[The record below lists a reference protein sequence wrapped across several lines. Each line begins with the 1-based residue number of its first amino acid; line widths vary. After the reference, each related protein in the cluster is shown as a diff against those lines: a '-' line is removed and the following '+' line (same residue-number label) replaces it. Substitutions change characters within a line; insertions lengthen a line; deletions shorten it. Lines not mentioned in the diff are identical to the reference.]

1 MKKDWRREY
10 FSIPNIMSYFRLLLI
25 PIYLLLYFSAD
36 DESGYGYA
44 AAVIAV
50 SGLTDML
57 DGKIAR
63 HYNMITEWGK
73 FIDPVADKLTLAAIA
88 LSMAFRYPL
97 MGVMFGLYV
106 VKELYMFCM
115 GAYMLKRGFRMDGAQ
130 WYGKVCT
137 AVTYGAVFL
146 LLVIP
151 GMPKPVSDG
160 LIGLCLFVTLAAF
173 LLQSLEGPEQIKVPP
188 VPVKGRNRGMFLRIQ
203 GFSHPP
209 GLEVPQRRR
218 WAGKKRWL
226 RRECQDRPVR
236 RWPS

>member
-1 MKKDWRREY
+1 
-10 FSIPNIMSYFRLLLI
+10 MSYFRLLLI

-97 MGVMFGLYV
+97 MGVMYAPMQNI
-106 VKELYMFCM
+106 Y
-115 GAYMLKRGFRMDGAQ
+115 
-130 WYGKVCT
+130 
-137 AVTYGAVFL
+137 
-146 LLVIP
+146 
-151 GMPKPVSDG
+151 S
-160 LIGLCLFVTLAAF
+160 
-173 LLQSLEGPEQIKVPP
+173 SLTT
-188 VPVKGRNRGMFLRIQ
+188 
-203 GFSHPP
+203 
-209 GLEVPQRRR
+209 
-218 WAGKKRWL
+218 
-226 RRECQDRPVR
+226 
-236 RWPS
+236 

>member
-1 MKKDWRREY
+1 MSFRGSGEALTKSLVCDIFPLGSDFLKKDWRREY

-173 LLQSLEGPEQIKVPP
+173 VGYALFYFKAW
-188 VPVKGRNRGMFLRIQ
+188 KGL
-203 GFSHPP
+203 S
-209 GLEVPQRRR
+209 
-218 WAGKKRWL
+218 K
-226 RRECQDRPVR
+226 
-236 RWPS
+236 

>member
-25 PIYLLLYFSAD
+25 PLYLVCYFSAD
-36 DESGYGYA
+36 DEGGYGCA

-63 HYNMITEWGK
+63 RFNMITEWGK

-88 LSMAFRYPL
+88 LSMAFKYPL
-97 MGVMFGLYV
+97 MAVMFGLYV

-115 GAYMLKRGFRMDGAQ
+115 GAYMMKRGFKMNGAQ

-151 GMPKPVSDG
+151 SMPGYVSDG
-160 LIGLCLFVTLAAF
+160 LMCLCLFVTSAAF
-173 LLQSLEGPEQIKVPP
+173 LGY
-188 VPVKGRNRGMFLRIQ
+188 FLYY
-203 GFSHPP
+203 
-209 GLEVPQRRR
+209 RR
-218 WAGKKRWL
+218 AKR
-226 RRECQDRPVR
+226 RMDAAE
-236 RWPS
+236 

>member
-1 MKKDWRREY
+1 
-10 FSIPNIMSYFRLLLI
+10 MSYFRLLLI

-173 LLQSLEGPEQIKVPP
+173 V
-188 VPVKGRNRGMFLRIQ
+188 GMR

-209 GLEVPQRRR
+209 GLAVPQRRR

>member
-25 PIYLLLYFSAD
+25 PIYLLLYFSTD
-36 DESGYGYA
+36 DEGGYGYA

-173 LLQSLEGPEQIKVPP
+173 VGYALFYFKAW
-188 VPVKGRNRGMFLRIQ
+188 KGL
-203 GFSHPP
+203 S
-209 GLEVPQRRR
+209 
-218 WAGKKRWL
+218 K
-226 RRECQDRPVR
+226 
-236 RWPS
+236 